1 MSFDVNSFHHT
12 LDKQKY
18 EIVSIIFGV
27 MAGKCPFCGQ
37 QLLVNTKSCS
47 YCGAELTNTPT
58 FSPSSAP
65 TPQSISIDMQNA
77 TQGGQP
83 MQQMQAV
90 TTQMGIPQAIP
101 GQQIPNMFGQIGGQ
115 LPYTKKEMMSLG
127 EAIKTCFKKYATTK
141 GRAQRSEYWWW
152 TLFSSLVGAG
162 LFITLG
168 AVLASE
174 SSGSSED
181 LESVFMVYLFAGLA
195 YIVVFAIPSLA
206 VLGRRLHDI
215 GWSAWWILLIFVPFS
230 IGSLILFVAC
240 LMPSQ
245 ELANQYDV

>member
-1 MSFDVNSFHHT
+1 MKSFQPPSR
-12 LDKQKY
+12 
-18 EIVSIIFGV
+18 V

-58 FSPSSAP
+58 FSPASAP
-65 TPQSISIDMQNA
+65 QPQSISIDMQNEM
-77 TQGGQP
+77 QGSQT

-101 GQQIPNMFGQIGGQ
+101 GQQVPNMFGQIGGQ
-115 LPYTKKEMMSLG
+115 LPYTKKEMMSFG
-127 EAIKTCFKKYATTK
+127 DAIKTCFQKYATTK

-162 LFITLG
+162 LLSILFVGI
-168 AVLASE
+168 LASD
-174 SSGSSED
+174 SSSIGM
-181 LESVFMVYLFAGLA
+181 FFIAILA
-195 YIVVFAIPSLA
+195 YVLIFAIPSLA

-215 GWSAWWILLIFVPFS
+215 GWSAWLILLNFFPLGTLV
-230 IGSLILFVAC
+230 LFVVC

-245 ELANQYDV
+245 EHMNKYDV

>member
-1 MSFDVNSFHHT
+1 MSFDVNSFHHS
-12 LDKQKY
+12 LDMQKY
-18 EIVSIIFGV
+18 EIVATIFPI

-58 FSPSSAP
+58 FTPSSAP
-65 TPQSISIDMQNA
+65 PPQSISIDMQNA

-83 MQQMQAV
+83 MQQMQAA

-101 GQQIPNMFGQIGGQ
+101 GQQMQNMFGQIGGQ
-115 LPYTKKEMMSLG
+115 LPYTKKEMMSFG

-152 TLFSSLVGAG
+152 
-162 LFITLG
+162 
-168 AVLASE
+168 
-174 SSGSSED
+174 
-181 LESVFMVYLFAGLA
+181 YLFVTGTMYTTFFALGFSLAANDPSRTSDQEMRNTFLFMGLLFLVFIA
-195 YIVVFAIPSLA
+195 VFAIPSLA

-215 GWSAWWILLIFVPFS
+215 GWSAWWILLIFVPL
-230 IGSLILFVAC
+230 GSLVLFVAC

-245 ELANQYDV
+245 EHANQYDV

>member
-1 MSFDVNSFHHT
+1 MMSF
-12 LDKQKY
+12 
-18 EIVSIIFGV
+18 
-27 MAGKCPFCGQ
+27 
-37 QLLVNTKSCS
+37 
-47 YCGAELTNTPT
+47 
-58 FSPSSAP
+58 
-65 TPQSISIDMQNA
+65 
-77 TQGGQP
+77 
-83 MQQMQAV
+83 
-90 TTQMGIPQAIP
+90 
-101 GQQIPNMFGQIGGQ
+101 
-115 LPYTKKEMMSLG
+115 G
-127 EAIKTCFKKYATTK
+127 EAIKTCFSKFATTN

-181 LESVFMVYLFAGLA
+181 LESVFIVYLFAVLA
-195 YIVVFAIPSLA
+195 YVVVFAIPSLA

-245 ELANQYDV
+245 EHANQYDI

>member
-18 EIVSIIFGV
+18 DIVSTILPV
-27 MAGKCPFCGQ
+27 MAGTCPFCGQ

-65 TPQSISIDMQNA
+65 PPQSISIDMQNA

-101 GQQIPNMFGQIGGQ
+101 GQQMPNMFGQISGQ
-115 LPYTKKEMMSLG
+115 LPYTKKEMMSFG
-127 EAIKTCFKKYATTK
+127 EAIKTCFSKFATTN

-174 SSGSSED
+174 SSGSGEGF
-181 LESVFMVYLFAGLA
+181 ESVFMVYLFAVLA
-195 YIVVFAIPSLA
+195 YVVVFAIPSLA

-245 ELANQYDV
+245 EHANQYDI

>member
-1 MSFDVNSFHHT
+1 MSFDVNSFHHS
-12 LDKQKY
+12 LDIQKY
-18 EIVSIIFGV
+18 EIDVTIFMV
-27 MAGKCPFCGQ
+27 MAGTCPFCSQ

-65 TPQSISIDMQNA
+65 QPQTISIDMQNA
-77 TQGGQP
+77 TQGGQS

-101 GQQIPNMFGQIGGQ
+101 GQQIPNMFGQISEQ
-115 LPYTKKEMMSLG
+115 LPYTKKEMMSFG
-127 EAIKTCFKKYATTK
+127 EAIKTCFSKFATTN

-152 TLFSSLVGAG
+152 TFFSSLIGVGLSFLFVG
-162 LFITLG
+162 LMFSDTGNGMSDESYFVILFIAL
-168 AVLASE
+168 
-174 SSGSSED
+174 
-181 LESVFMVYLFAGLA
+181 LA
-195 YIVVFAIPSLA
+195 YVVVFAIPSLA

-215 GWSAWWILLIFVPFS
+215 GWSAWWILLIFVPFN
-230 IGSLILFVAC
+230 IGSLVLFVAC

-245 ELANQYDV
+245 EHANQYDV

>member
-1 MSFDVNSFHHT
+1 MKSFQPLS
-12 LDKQKY
+12 Q
-18 EIVSIIFGV
+18 V

-58 FSPSSAP
+58 FSPASAP
-65 TPQSISIDMQNA
+65 QPQSISIDMQNEM
-77 TQGGQP
+77 QGSQT

-101 GQQIPNMFGQIGGQ
+101 GQQVPNMFGQIGGQ
-115 LPYTKKEMMSLG
+115 LPYTKKEMMSFG
-127 EAIKTCFKKYATTK
+127 EAIKTCFQKYATTK

-162 LFITLG
+162 LSILFVGL
-168 AVLASE
+168 LASNLRPD
-174 SSGSSED
+174 ED
-181 LESVFMVYLFAGLA
+181 AFVMFFIAILA
-195 YIVVFAIPSLA
+195 YVLVFAIPSLA

-215 GWSAWWILLIFVPFS
+215 GWSAWWMMLIFVPLN
-230 IGSLILFVAC
+230 IGSLILFVVC

-245 ELANQYDV
+245 EHMNKYDV

>member
-1 MSFDVNSFHHT
+1 MKSFQPPSR
-12 LDKQKY
+12 
-18 EIVSIIFGV
+18 V

-58 FSPSSAP
+58 FSPASAP
-65 TPQSISIDMQNA
+65 QPQSISIDMQNEM
-77 TQGGQP
+77 QGSQT

-101 GQQIPNMFGQIGGQ
+101 GQQVPNMFGQIGGQ
-115 LPYTKKEMMSLG
+115 LPYTKKEMMSFG
-127 EAIKTCFKKYATTK
+127 EAIKTCFQKYATTK

-152 TLFSSLVGAG
+152 SLFVTGTLFATFFALGFG
-162 LFITLG
+162 L
-168 AVLASE
+168 AASE
-174 SSGSSED
+174 GPD
-181 LESVFMVYLFAGLA
+181 LLSASVPILLMAFFVYV
-195 YIVVFAIPSLA
+195 VVFAIPSFA

-215 GWSAWWILLIFVPFS
+215 GWSAWWMLLVLLPFN
-230 IGSLILFVAC
+230 IGSLILFVVC

-245 ELANQYDV
+245 EHMNKYDV

>member
-1 MSFDVNSFHHT
+1 
-12 LDKQKY
+12 
-18 EIVSIIFGV
+18 

-58 FSPSSAP
+58 FSPASAP
-65 TPQSISIDMQNA
+65 QPQSISIDMQNEM
-77 TQGGQP
+77 QGSQT

-101 GQQIPNMFGQIGGQ
+101 GQQVPNMFGQIGGQ
-115 LPYTKKEMMSLG
+115 LPYTKKEMMSFG
-127 EAIKTCFKKYATTK
+127 EAIKTCFQKYATTK

-162 LFITLG
+162 LSILFVGI
-168 AVLASE
+168 LASD
-174 SSGSSED
+174 SSSIGNDED
-181 LESVFMVYLFAGLA
+181 AFVMFFIAILA
-195 YIVVFAIPSLA
+195 YVLVFAIPSLA

-215 GWSAWWILLIFVPFS
+215 GWSAWWIMLIFVPLN
-230 IGSLILFVAC
+230 IGSLILFVVC

-245 ELANQYDV
+245 EHMNKYDV